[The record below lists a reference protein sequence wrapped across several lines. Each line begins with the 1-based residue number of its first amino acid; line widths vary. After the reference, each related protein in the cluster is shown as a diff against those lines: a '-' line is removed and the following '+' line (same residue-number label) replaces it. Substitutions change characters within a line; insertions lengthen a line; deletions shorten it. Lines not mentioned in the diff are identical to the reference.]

1 MKKKIKP
8 DHPPL
13 LPHRA
18 DGAMSDRRLS
28 LRECIE
34 AAASSASREAR
45 ERENAVNN
53 DENDRERSETVGASI
68 DGAAASTTDQ
78 ARQDAAPVS
87 IYPTHDTRSL
97 NIGTRGP
104 LGRSLEPRHIL
115 SDHSLIAWEKG

>member
-1 MKKKIKP
+1 
-8 DHPPL
+8 
-13 LPHRA
+13 
-18 DGAMSDRRLS
+18 MSDRRLS

-87 IYPTHDTRSL
+87 TYPTHDTLAVR
-97 NIGTRGP
+97 R
-104 LGRSLEPRHIL
+104 
-115 SDHSLIAWEKG
+115 